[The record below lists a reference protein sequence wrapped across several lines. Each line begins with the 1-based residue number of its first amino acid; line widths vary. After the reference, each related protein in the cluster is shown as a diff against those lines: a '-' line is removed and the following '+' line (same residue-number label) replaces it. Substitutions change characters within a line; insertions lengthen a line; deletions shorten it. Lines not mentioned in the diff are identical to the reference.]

1 MAFERRLKLEFHGSQ
16 VTPDAGLLACREL
29 DEALSLTAPA
39 AELLHDWRT
48 GGNKQPSMVALLRQ
62 SLYSRLAGYEDTND
76 TERLVVDPA
85 MRQAVLPCGE
95 RHWTLTTP
103 REKLIKIGAKVM
115 RHSRQVVFQM
125 AEAVVPRELFRTIL
139 TTLDRLCASVPASGS
154 MKSA

>member
-1 MAFERRLKLEFHGSQ
+1 
-16 VTPDAGLLACREL
+16 
-29 DEALSLTAPA
+29 
-39 AELLHDWRT
+39 LHDWRT

-76 TERLVVDPA
+76 TERLAVDPA
-85 MRQAVLPCGE
+85 MRQAVLFRGE
-95 RHWTLTTP
+95 RHWTLTTL

-139 TTLDRLCASVPASGS
+139 TALDCLCPSVPASGS